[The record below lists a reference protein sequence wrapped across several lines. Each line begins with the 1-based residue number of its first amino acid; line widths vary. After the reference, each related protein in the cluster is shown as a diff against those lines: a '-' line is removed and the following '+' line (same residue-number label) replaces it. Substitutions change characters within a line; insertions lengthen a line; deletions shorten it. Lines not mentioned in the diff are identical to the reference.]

1 MKIYQEVP
9 KLLVG
14 DTDTHTYRQTGDFI
28 SLLSFL
34 ESRLKRLELKSNFYS
49 LETGQLKSKS

>member
-1 MKIYQEVP
+1 LNGIASIPNLIKIYEAFQ

-14 DTDTHTYRQTGDFI
+14 DTQTDRQTGDFV

-34 ESRLKRLELKSNFYS
+34 ESRLK
-49 LETGQLKSKS
+49 TVI

>member
-1 MKIYQEVP
+1 MKIYHAVQ

-14 DTDTHTYRQTGDFI
+14 TDRQTGDLI

-34 ESRLKRLELKSNFYS
+34 KYTPQYTHYVGAELA
-49 LETGQLKSKS
+49 QAV

>member
-1 MKIYQEVP
+1 LNGIAAIPNLMKIYHAVQ

-14 DTDTHTYRQTGDFI
+14 DTERQKETGDFI

-34 ESRLKRLELKSNFYS
+34 ESRLKTLINYS
-49 LETGQLKSKS
+49 MFS

>member
-1 MKIYQEVP
+1 MKIYHAVQ

-14 DTDTHTYRQTGDFI
+14 DTQTDINTHTHTHTHTQTGDLI

-34 ESRLKRLELKSNFYS
+34 ESRIKIKMIKKELI
-49 LETGQLKSKS
+49 Q